1 MGEVRELSGQL
12 EAARDAYSR
21 ALKQD
26 RSDPK
31 RVVELN
37 LLRAGVWMSAGDLS
51 QAKRFV
57 TLGRRLLA
65 GEGGQKLTKLMARLD
80 AFESSV
86 HVLQRNPQ
94 RALALATSV
103 IDRASELGDRDEAL
117 ARAYQVL
124 DWANFVLGRDQPRR
138 SPEAIEIYQSLGQL
152 ERSVGI
158 MNNLGAYAYWEG
170 NWDTASEWYRESIEA
185 AARSGNVA
193 EAALAQANLAE
204 VLIGQRRYE
213 EALPLVDLAE
223 RTFRSSNAPFYLP
236 FVELLRARL
245 LLKTEG
251 AQFAL
256 DKLRTL
262 LTAQLDGSRTSW
274 TAETGVTLADA
285 LIEAGRSEDAL
296 NLLQTLESDLAE
308 DMAALEASAWRVRG
322 EALATRGDSTAA
334 LEALDR
340 ALSVAT
346 EGGDPYQEMM
356 VREARIDLGRRVGK
370 STNPTDISL
379 LDDLT
384 NRLGVVRA
392 DVGREELV
400 ISR

>member
-1 MGEVRELSGQL
+1 
-12 EAARDAYSR
+12 
-21 ALKQD
+21 
-26 RSDPK
+26 
-31 RVVELN
+31 
-37 LLRAGVWMSAGDLS
+37 
-51 QAKRFV
+51 
-57 TLGRRLLA
+57 
-65 GEGGQKLTKLMARLD
+65 
-80 AFESSV
+80 
-86 HVLQRNPQ
+86 
-94 RALALATSV
+94 
-103 IDRASELGDRDEAL
+103 
-117 ARAYQVL
+117 
-124 DWANFVLGRDQPRR
+124 
-138 SPEAIEIYQSLGQL
+138 
-152 ERSVGI
+152 
-158 MNNLGAYAYWEG
+158 
-170 NWDTASEWYRESIEA
+170 
-185 AARSGNVA
+185 
-193 EAALAQANLAE
+193 
-204 VLIGQRRYE
+204 
-213 EALPLVDLAE
+213 
-223 RTFRSSNAPFYLP
+223 
-236 FVELLRARL
+236 